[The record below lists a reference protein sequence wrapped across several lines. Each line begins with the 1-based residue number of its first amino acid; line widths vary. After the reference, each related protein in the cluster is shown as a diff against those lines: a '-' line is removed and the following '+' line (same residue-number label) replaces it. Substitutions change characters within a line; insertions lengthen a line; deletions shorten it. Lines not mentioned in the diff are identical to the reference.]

1 MLVFSREKYIE
12 NSKNKGE
19 LESHYTQEAL
29 KGWALDIDG
38 LEVTGNNIEG
48 YRCGWYFID
57 KEWIIEKE

>member
-1 MLVFSREKYIE
+1 MLVFSKEKFIE
-12 NSKNKGE
+12 DCKIKGG
-19 LESHYTQEAL
+19 LETDDTQEAL